1 MPPRDKY
8 TNPKLR
14 EEVKE
19 DIKQSDKG
27 GEPGQWSARKA
38 QMMAK
43 EYKERGGDYNTP
55 KESKDESQKNLDNWG
70 KEDWQTKDGSGQAK
84 QEDGSRKRYLPKKA
98 WDHMS
103 EKEKKETDDKK
114 QEEGKTG
121 QQHVSNTSEARSA
134 RRNARAKA
142 KGDDGDVAE
151 QEDKPD
157 SEEGQGQ
164 EKATPDKKRGRKTN
178 DDGNKDQKKQKTGDK
193 DDEKND
199 TVGSKHD
206 KADPPAQQ
214 GSNDRLPKKGDKNVH
229 WKALPG
235 WVHGEVVEI
244 VTSSK
249 SVQGKQ
255 IKASKGDPRI
265 VLKSKS
271 GKICVHKPDNV
282 YFD

>member
-1 MPPRDKY
+1 
-8 TNPKLR
+8 
-14 EEVKE
+14 
-19 DIKQSDKG
+19 
-27 GEPGQWSARKA
+27 
-38 QMMAK
+38 MMAK
-43 EYKERGGDYNTP
+43 EYKQRGGDYNTP
-55 KESKDESQKNLDNWG
+55 KESKDDSQKNLDNWG
-70 KEDWQTKDGSGQAK
+70 KEDWQTKEGSGQAK
-84 QEDGSRKRYLPKKA
+84 QKDGSRKRYLPKKA
-98 WDHMS
+98 WDEMS

-121 QQHVSNTSEARSA
+121 QQHVSNTSEARDA

-142 KGDDGDVAE
+142 KDEKEDAKGEGSSDGD
-151 QEDKPD
+151 
-157 SEEGQGQ
+157 EGN
-164 EKATPDKKRGRKTN
+164 EKSTQAKKRGRKTN
-178 DDGNKDQKKQKTGDK
+178 DDGDKDQKKQKTDTQDDK
-193 DDEKND
+193 KNG

-206 KADPPAQQ
+206 KTDPPAQQ
-214 GSNDRLPKKGDKNVH
+214 GSNERLPEKGNKNVH

-255 IKASKGDPRI
+255 VKASKGDPRI

>member
-1 MPPRDKY
+1 MPPKDKY
-8 TNPKLR
+8 SDPKLR
-14 EEVKE
+14 DEVKE
-19 DIKQSDKG
+19 EIKQSDKG

-43 EYKERGGDYNTP
+43 EYKQRGGDYNTP

-70 KEDWQTKDGSGQAK
+70 KEDWQTKEGSGHAK

-98 WDHMS
+98 WDQLS
-103 EKEKKETDDKK
+103 EKEKKQTDDKK
-114 QEEGKTG
+114 QEEGKEG
-121 QQHVSNTSEARSA
+121 QQFVSNTSEARSA

-142 KGDDGDVAE
+142 KDGGDDENKGASD
-151 QEDKPD
+151 EDEGNEKP
-157 SEEGQGQ
+157 
-164 EKATPDKKRGRKTN
+164 TPDKKRGRKTK
-178 DDGNKDQKKQKTGDK
+178 DDGDQDQKKQKTDTK
-193 DDEKND
+193 DEEAKNG

-206 KADPPAQQ
+206 KSDPPAQQ
-214 GSNDRLPKKGDKNVH
+214 GSNDRLPKKGQKDVH

-249 SVQGKQ
+249 SVEGKQ
-255 IKASKGDPRI
+255 IKASKSDPRI
-265 VLKSKS
+265 VLRSKS
-271 GKICVHKPDNV
+271 GKICVHKPDNI